1 LSDTRRVWK
10 KMKRIGKRAIL
21 LLITIMLA
29 SALLPSVSVRAIGVP
44 SLDSYS
50 GRKGETIIVTG
61 LGVTAGVDVNV
72 YWDGVKAWDGEKGLL
87 NSTEAKASGAYEVWF
102 DVPAALVGD
111 HYIWVKDTDTGDT
124 AVIAAPFV
132 VESYISL
139 SPDEGLPNDDITI
152 KGYGFGDELDIV
164 TVKWG
169 GYAGV
174 NLPTSPSTPETDEL
188 GSWSAKFEVP
198 DVGYLTYWVYA
209 EDEDGNNDDDD
220 FKVGAAISLDV
231 EEGPVGTVVEIS
243 GRGFTNGVT
252 IDTGL
257 VSIVGGSLCEV
268 IDDDEVDLTKF
279 KIECVIPLVP
289 DEDDYEIEVTDGTWS
304 ATADFEVTGL
314 PEIEVDPEFGVQGS
328 TINIE
333 GWNFTQ
339 ISGEDV
345 QLELW
350 AEPMGALPITDI
362 KKFETNSDG
371 YFKGTFTV
379 PARSSEKYNLVA
391 AQDTFYID
399 ASTGFRIGLMLV
411 IISPSSGPSGAE
423 VTITGTGFTDGG
435 DWNATLGDILIIDDG
450 TIDDDS
456 NLELGVGVVPTFLVP
471 TMDPGTYDLEVNDI
485 TDPDDIIS
493 VAVEFTV
500 TDTTTVTTD
509 PMVAPNEYEI
519 KIKGKFFSAINNT
532 DLDFVLYNVTAD
544 GEVDEDWDM
553 TVTKESDGKGGAAQT
568 DEDGNFTGYY
578 LIEDEDVLSLGD
590 YWINVTDENDLFGQV
605 MFSVV
610 DKTVDIEPR
619 KPSFAVGDSVAFN
632 IESSFKQPDS
642 YIEILVPDGDLYWT
656 TDLFESDLWVKVGTV
671 ERVPYYSQTAGGNPL
686 VLEDVPLGTWSW
698 TWYDDEDD
706 EIDAGTFTVTEAP
719 ADILA
724 QQLQTLTEDFAGFT
738 EDFAGLSQDVSGL
751 STSVQALSA
760 DVSAAAAAAQAA
772 SNAVTNLAQTV
783 GDIAQT
789 ANSAKTSADAAKTA
803 ADSAKAAA
811 DDAKTAASGLTT
823 LVYGA
828 IGASLVA
835 ALAAIV
841 SLMQISRR
849 IAG

>member
-1 LSDTRRVWK
+1 
-10 KMKRIGKRAIL
+10 
-21 LLITIMLA
+21 
-29 SALLPSVSVRAIGVP
+29 
-44 SLDSYS
+44 
-50 GRKGETIIVTG
+50 
-61 LGVTAGVDVNV
+61 
-72 YWDGVKAWDGEKGLL
+72 
-87 NSTEAKASGAYEVWF
+87 
-102 DVPAALVGD
+102 
-111 HYIWVKDTDTGDT
+111 
-124 AVIAAPFV
+124 
-132 VESYISL
+132 
-139 SPDEGLPNDDITI
+139 
-152 KGYGFGDELDIV
+152 
-164 TVKWG
+164 
-169 GYAGV
+169 
-174 NLPTSPSTPETDEL
+174 
-188 GSWSAKFEVP
+188 
-198 DVGYLTYWVYA
+198 
-209 EDEDGNNDDDD
+209 
-220 FKVGAAISLDV
+220 
-231 EEGPVGTVVEIS
+231 
-243 GRGFTNGVT
+243 
-252 IDTGL
+252 
-257 VSIVGGSLCEV
+257 
-268 IDDDEVDLTKF
+268 
-279 KIECVIPLVP
+279 
-289 DEDDYEIEVTDGTWS
+289 
-304 ATADFEVTGL
+304 
-314 PEIEVDPEFGVQGS
+314 
-328 TINIE
+328 
-333 GWNFTQ
+333 
-339 ISGEDV
+339 
-345 QLELW
+345 
-350 AEPMGALPITDI
+350 
-362 KKFETNSDG
+362 
-371 YFKGTFTV
+371 
-379 PARSSEKYNLVA
+379 
-391 AQDTFYID
+391 
-399 ASTGFRIGLMLV
+399 
-411 IISPSSGPSGAE
+411 
-423 VTITGTGFTDGG
+423 
-435 DWNATLGDILIIDDG
+435 
-450 TIDDDS
+450 
-456 NLELGVGVVPTFLVP
+456 
-471 TMDPGTYDLEVNDI
+471 
-485 TDPDDIIS
+485 
-493 VAVEFTV
+493 
-500 TDTTTVTTD
+500 
-509 PMVAPNEYEI
+509 
-519 KIKGKFFSAINNT
+519 
-532 DLDFVLYNVTAD
+532 
-544 GEVDEDWDM
+544 M